1 MWSERCLALVRQ
13 AVGSQTVPAEKV
25 AAAGLLAQI
34 FSQHMKL
41 GRDDPRVVQ
50 RKHLVQDGVPIR
62 ARPESTSSTHQR
74 GSFVNWMLKQ
84 DCKFESKNQLPIW
97 VCDYVLCASGC

>member
-13 AVGSQTVPAEKV
+13 AVGSQSVEAEKV
-25 AAAGLLAQI
+25 AAAGLLAQV

-50 RKHLVQDGVPIR
+50 RKHLLEDGVPIKAAAKKSGPSR
-62 ARPESTSSTHQR
+62 KPVSKS
-74 GSFVNWMLKQ
+74 GDYVNWIAKQ
-84 DCKFESKNQLPIW
+84 DCRVMITCHVTP
-97 VCDYVLCASGC
+97 